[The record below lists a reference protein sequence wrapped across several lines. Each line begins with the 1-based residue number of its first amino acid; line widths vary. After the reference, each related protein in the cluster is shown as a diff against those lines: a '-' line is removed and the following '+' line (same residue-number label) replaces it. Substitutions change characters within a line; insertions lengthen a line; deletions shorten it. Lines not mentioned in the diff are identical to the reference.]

1 MTELL
6 QSLQVI
12 INPKLY
18 VKDPQSTELGQRILD
33 AGIRLISEIGFEQFT
48 FKKLGEQI
56 GSNESSV
63 YRYFENKHKFLIY
76 LNSWYWVWMEY
87 RLVLSTNSIV
97 DAKEK
102 LSTALDVLTMPV
114 EADSAFAH
122 IDEVLLNN
130 IVINEQLKPFLT
142 TAVDAQNREGY
153 FEVYKRLVGRFA
165 QMIREC
171 CPEYTNALS
180 LSSTV
185 ISGSL
190 HQYFLSEHLPSL
202 TDFKNPVSNTTFFK
216 KLVFSVLNRD
226 SNE

>member
-12 INPKLY
+12 VNPKLY
-18 VKDPQSTELGQRILD
+18 LKDPQSSELGQRILNE
-33 AGIRLISEIGFEQFT
+33 GIRLISEIGFERFT

-76 LNSWYWVWMEY
+76 LNSWYWVWLEY
-87 RLVLSTNSIV
+87 RLVLNTNSIS
-97 DAKEK
+97 DSREK
-102 LSTALDVLTMPV
+102 LSAALDVLTLPV
-114 EADSAFAH
+114 EADQAFAH
-122 IDEVLLNN
+122 IDEVLLNK

-142 TAVDAQNREGY
+142 SGVDAQNREGY

-171 CPEYTNALS
+171 CPEYPNALS

-190 HQYFLSEHLPSL
+190 HQYFLNDHLPSL
-202 TDFKNPVSNTTFFK
+202 TDFKNPGSNTAFFK
-216 KLVFSVLNRD
+216 NLVFSVLNRD
-226 SNE
+226 SHE